1 MVAARRT
8 GGSDMD
14 DRDYRQ
20 DSLDGIA
27 DEAIA
32 AGDVEELARLFL
44 TLKDQAR
51 RLSDLARAV
60 EDRLAEVM
68 PDKLLEL
75 PGLPVMERRTGTT
88 RTKWQSVD
96 LFDHI
101 SRQFSIDD
109 VRECLPLT
117 GSLGWRTGKLRD
129 LGLQVDEWCTTTPG
143 RVSVQV
149 HQKASVS

>member
-1 MVAARRT
+1 
-8 GGSDMD
+8 MD

-20 DSLDGIA
+20 DGLDVIV
-27 DEAIA
+27 DDAIEV
-32 AGDVEELARLFL
+32 GDVEELASLFL
-44 TLKDQAR
+44 NLKEKAR
-51 RLSDLARAV
+51 TIGDLARAV

-75 PGLPVMERRTGTT
+75 PGLPVMERRAGTS
-88 RTKWQSVD
+88 RTKWQSED

-101 SRQFSIDD
+101 ARQFSIDD

-129 LGLQVDEWCTTTPG
+129 LGLQLDEWCETKPG

-149 HQKASVS
+149 HQTAAVS